1 MPRAIWTGAISF
13 GLVSVPV
20 KLYAAVSAKGVHF
33 HQLHASD
40 GVRIQQKRICP
51 ADGEEVPYGDIVK
64 GYEIAPDRYVV
75 IEPQEL
81 ASLAPKRARTI
92 EIEDFVALSEI
103 DPIFF
108 DHPYYLVPDER
119 GVKPYRLLLEAMR
132 ETEMVALGRLV
143 LRAKEHLVAIRGA
156 QDVMT
161 LETMVFADE
170 IVSPDRFAELDG
182 EVATSDRE
190 LAVAKQLIESLSGP
204 FEPEKYRDEYR
215 EQVLA
220 LIDRKASGEEIVLQP
235 SAPEEKADGADLM
248 SALQA
253 SLEEVK
259 KRTGAGPK
267 RPRKAAADGAAKK
280 AAGSSSRKPAAKRA

>member
-20 KLYAAVSAKGVHF
+20 KLYAAVSTKGVHF
-33 HQLHASD
+33 HQLHAAD

-51 ADGEEVPYGDIVK
+51 ADGEEVPYSDIVK
-64 GYEIAPDRYVV
+64 GYEIAPDRYVI

-92 EIEDFVALSEI
+92 EIEDFVALAEI

-143 LRAKEHLVAIRGA
+143 LRAKENLVAIRA
-156 QDVMT
+156 ADDVLT

-182 EVATSDRE
+182 EVKTSDRE
-190 LAVAKQLIESLSGP
+190 VAVAKQLIESLSGP

-215 EQVLA
+215 DQILA

-235 SAPEEKADGADLM
+235 SAPDEKVDGVDLM

-259 KRTGAGPK
+259 QRTGAGPK
-267 RPRKAAADGAAKK
+267 RPRKASGSGGGKK
-280 AAGSSSRKPAAKRA
+280 AAAKSG

>member
-20 KLYAAVSAKGVHF
+20 KLYAAVSSKGVHF
-33 HQLHASD
+33 HQLHATD

-51 ADGEEVPYGDIVK
+51 ADGEEVPYGEIVK

-75 IEPQEL
+75 IEPEEL
-81 ASLAPKRARTI
+81 ASLQPKKARTI
-92 EIEDFVALSEI
+92 EIEDFVALAEI

-119 GVKPYRLLLEAMR
+119 GVKPYRLLQAAMR
-132 ETEMVALGRLV
+132 ETERVALGRLV
-143 LRAKEHLVAIRGA
+143 LRAKEHLVAIRA
-156 QDVMT
+156 TADVLT

-190 LAVAKQLIESLSGP
+190 VAIARQLIESLSGP
-204 FEPEKYRDEYR
+204 FEPDKYHDEYR

-235 SAPEEKADGADLM
+235 QAAEEQVDGADLM

-267 RPRKAAADGAAKK
+267 RSPKAAAKK
-280 AAGSSSRKPAAKRA
+280 SEKATSRT

>member
-33 HQLHASD
+33 HQLHAAD

-51 ADGEEVPYGDIVK
+51 ADGEEVAYSDIVK
-64 GYEIAPDRYVV
+64 GYEISPDRYVV
-75 IEPQEL
+75 IEPEEL
-81 ASLAPKRARTI
+81 ASLQPKRARTI
-92 EIEDFVALSEI
+92 EIEDFVALAEI
-103 DPIFF
+103 DPIYF

-119 GVKPYRLLLEAMR
+119 GIKPYRLLLEAMR
-132 ETEMVALGRLV
+132 ETERVALGRLV
-143 LRAKEHLVAIRGA
+143 LRAKEHLVAIRA
-156 QDVMT
+156 TPDVLT

-182 EVATSDRE
+182 EVKTSDRE
-190 LAVAKQLIESLSGP
+190 VAIAKQLIESLSGP
-204 FEPEKYRDEYR
+204 FEPERYHDEYR

-235 SAPEEKADGADLM
+235 QAAEEKMDGADLM

-267 RPRKAAADGAAKK
+267 RPRKGAAKK
-280 AAGSSSRKPAAKRA
+280 DAKPAAASR

>member
-20 KLYAAVSAKGVHF
+20 KLYAAVSTKGVHF
-33 HQLHASD
+33 HQLHAAD

-51 ADGEEVPYGDIVK
+51 ADGEEVPYADIVK
-64 GYEIAPDRYVV
+64 GYEIAPDRYVI

-92 EIEDFVALSEI
+92 EIEDFVALAEI

-143 LRAKEHLVAIRGA
+143 LRAKENLVAIRA
-156 QDVMT
+156 ADDVLT

-182 EVATSDRE
+182 EVKTSDRE
-190 LAVAKQLIESLSGP
+190 VAVAKQLIESLSGP
-204 FEPEKYRDEYR
+204 FEPDKYRDEYR

-235 SAPEEKADGADLM
+235 SAPDEKVDGVDLM

-259 KRTGAGPK
+259 SRTGAGPK
-267 RPRKAAADGAAKK
+267 RPRKAAVSGSGKK
-280 AAGSSSRKPAAKRA
+280 APATTG

>member
-33 HQLHASD
+33 HQLHAVD
-40 GVRIQQKRICP
+40 GVRIQQKRVCP
-51 ADGEEVPYGDIVK
+51 AHGEEVPYSEIVK

-75 IEPQEL
+75 IEPHEL
-81 ASLAPKRARTI
+81 ESLAPKRARTI
-92 EIEDFVALSEI
+92 EIEDFVALAEI
-103 DPIFF
+103 DPIYF

-119 GVKPYRLLLEAMR
+119 GAKPYRLLLDAMR
-132 ETEMVALGRLV
+132 ETERVGIGRLV
-143 LRAKEHLVAIRGA
+143 LRSKEHIVAIRAAAG
-156 QDVMT
+156 VMT

-182 EVATSDRE
+182 EVAVSDRE
-190 LAVAKQLIESLSGP
+190 MAIAKQLIESLSGS
-204 FEPEKYRDEYR
+204 FEPEKYRDDYR

-220 LIDRKASGEEIVLQP
+220 LIDRKASGEEIVHQP
-235 SAPEEKADGADLM
+235 AAPAEQIDATDLM

-259 KRTGAGPK
+259 QRTGAGPK
-267 RPRKAAADGAAKK
+267 RPRKGAGPPAGRKAAAPAA
-280 AAGSSSRKPAAKRA
+280 SRSSRKSG

>member
-20 KLYAAVSAKGVHF
+20 KLYAAVSTKGVHF
-33 HQLHASD
+33 HQLHAAD

-51 ADGEEVPYGDIVK
+51 ADGEEVPYADIVK

-92 EIEDFVALSEI
+92 EIEDFVALADI

-143 LRAKEHLVAIRGA
+143 LRAKENLVAIRA
-156 QDVMT
+156 ADEVLT

-182 EVATSDRE
+182 EVKTSDRE
-190 LAVAKQLIESLSGP
+190 VAVAKQLIESLSGP

-220 LIDRKASGEEIVLQP
+220 LIDRKAAGEEIVLQP
-235 SAPEEKADGADLM
+235 SAPEEKADGVDLM

-259 KRTGAGPK
+259 QRTGAGPK
-267 RPRKAAADGAAKK
+267 RPRKAAAAPRGKK
-280 AAGSSSRKPAAKRA
+280 AAAKSG

>member
-20 KLYAAVSAKGVHF
+20 KLYAAVSSKGVHF
-33 HQLHASD
+33 HQLHAAD

-51 ADGEEVPYGDIVK
+51 ADGEEVPYADIVK
-64 GYEIAPDRYVV
+64 GYEIAPDRYVI

-81 ASLAPKRARTI
+81 ASLAPKRARSI
-92 EIEDFVALSEI
+92 EIEDFVSLAEI

-119 GVKPYRLLLEAMR
+119 GVKPYRLLLAAMR

-143 LRAKEHLVAIRGA
+143 LRAKENLVAIRA
-156 QDVMT
+156 ADDVLT

-182 EVATSDRE
+182 EVKTSDRE
-190 LAVAKQLIESLSGP
+190 VAMAKQLIESLSGP

-220 LIDRKASGEEIVLQP
+220 LIDRKAAGEEIVLQP
-235 SAPEEKADGADLM
+235 SAPDEKVDGVDLM

-259 KRTGAGPK
+259 QRTGAGPK
-267 RPRKAAADGAAKK
+267 RARK
-280 AAGSSSRKPAAKRA
+280 AAGSGAGKKAPAKSG

>member
-33 HQLHASD
+33 HQLHAAD

-51 ADGEEVPYGDIVK
+51 ADGEEVAYSDIVK
-64 GYEIAPDRYVV
+64 GYEISPDRYVV
-75 IEPQEL
+75 IEPEEL
-81 ASLAPKRARTI
+81 ASLQPKRARTI
-92 EIEDFVALSEI
+92 EIEDFVALAEI
-103 DPIFF
+103 DPIYF

-132 ETEMVALGRLV
+132 DTERVALGRLV
-143 LRAKEHLVAIRGA
+143 LRAKEHLVAIRA
-156 QDVMT
+156 TPDVLT

-182 EVATSDRE
+182 DVETSDRE
-190 LAVAKQLIESLSGP
+190 VAIAKQLIESLSGP
-204 FEPEKYRDEYR
+204 FEPERYHDEYR

-235 SAPEEKADGADLM
+235 QAAEEKMDGADLM

-267 RPRKAAADGAAKK
+267 RPRKGAAKDAEPA
-280 AAGSSSRKPAAKRA
+280 AAGR

>member
-20 KLYAAVSAKGVHF
+20 KLYAAVSTKGVHF
-33 HQLHASD
+33 HQLHAAD

-51 ADGEEVPYGDIVK
+51 ADGEEVPYADIVK
-64 GYEIAPDRYVV
+64 GYEIAPDRYVI

-92 EIEDFVALSEI
+92 EIEDFVALAEI

-143 LRAKEHLVAIRGA
+143 LRAKENLVAIRA
-156 QDVMT
+156 ADDVLT

-170 IVSPDRFAELDG
+170 IVSPDRFAELDA
-182 EVATSDRE
+182 EVKTSARE
-190 LAVAKQLIESLSGP
+190 VAVAKQLIESLSGP

-235 SAPEEKADGADLM
+235 SAPDEKVDGVDLM

-259 KRTGAGPK
+259 QRTGAGPK
-267 RPRKAAADGAAKK
+267 RPRKAAGSGGGKK
-280 AAGSSSRKPAAKRA
+280 AAAKSG

>member
-33 HQLHASD
+33 HQLHATD

-51 ADGEEVPYGDIVK
+51 ADGEEVPFGEIVK

-75 IEPQEL
+75 IEPEEL
-81 ASLAPKRARTI
+81 ATLQPKRAKTI
-92 EIEDFVALSEI
+92 EIEDFVALAEI
-103 DPIFF
+103 DPIYF

-119 GVKPYRLLLEAMR
+119 GVKPYRLLLDAMR
-132 ETEMVALGRLV
+132 DSERVAIGRLV
-143 LRAKEHLVAIRGA
+143 LRAKEHIVAIRAGNG
-156 QDVMT
+156 VMT

-170 IVSPDRFAELDG
+170 IVSPDKFSELDG
-182 EVATSDRE
+182 EVITSDRE
-190 LAVAKQLIESLSGP
+190 LAIAKQLIDSLSGP
-204 FEPEKYRDEYR
+204 FEPEKYHDEYR

-235 SAPEEKADGADLM
+235 QAPDERPDGADLM

-267 RPRKAAADGAAKK
+267 KTRKASSPPAAEK
-280 AAGSSSRKPAAKRA
+280 AAPARRKPAVKSS

>member
-33 HQLHASD
+33 HQLHATD

-51 ADGEEVPYGDIVK
+51 ADGQEVPFAEIAK

-75 IEPQEL
+75 IEPEEL
-81 ASLAPKRARTI
+81 ATLQPKRARTI
-92 EIEDFVALSEI
+92 EIEDFVALAEI

-119 GVKPYRLLLEAMR
+119 GVKPYRLLLDAMR
-132 ETEMVALGRLV
+132 ETERVALGRLV
-143 LRAKEHLVAIRGA
+143 LRAKEHIVAIRAGA
-156 QDVMT
+156 GVMT

-170 IVSPDRFAELDG
+170 IVSPDVFAELDG

-190 LAVAKQLIESLSGP
+190 LAIAKQLIDSLSGP
-204 FEPEKYRDEYR
+204 FEPGKYRDEYR

-235 SAPEEKADGADLM
+235 EAPDEKPGGADLM

-259 KRTGAGPK
+259 RRTGAGPK
-267 RPRKAAADGAAKK
+267 KTRKTGASPAADK
-280 AAGSSSRKPAAKRA
+280 APPAGRKPAGKSA

>member
-33 HQLHASD
+33 HQLHAAD

-51 ADGEEVPYGDIVK
+51 ADGEEVSYSDIVK

-75 IEPQEL
+75 IEPDEL
-81 ASLAPKRARTI
+81 ASLQPKRARTI
-92 EIEDFVALSEI
+92 EIEDFVSLAEI

-156 QDVMT
+156 AEVMT

-182 EVATSDRE
+182 EVKTSDRE

-204 FEPEKYRDEYR
+204 FEPEKYHDDYR

-235 SAPEEKADGADLM
+235 QADEEKADGADLM

-267 RPRKAAADGAAKK
+267 KTRKSPKK
-280 AAGSSSRKPAAKRA
+280 DAEKPVAPTAGRR

>member
-33 HQLHASD
+33 HQLHAAD

-51 ADGEEVPYGDIVK
+51 ADGEEVAYSDIVK

-75 IEPQEL
+75 IEPEEL

-92 EIEDFVALSEI
+92 EIEDFVALAEI

-119 GVKPYRLLLEAMR
+119 GIKPYRLLLAAMR

-143 LRAKEHLVAIRGA
+143 LRAKEHLVAIRA
-156 QDVMT
+156 ADEVMT

-190 LAVAKQLIESLSGP
+190 LAVAKQLIESLSGS

-215 EQVLA
+215 DQVLA

-235 SAPEEKADGADLM
+235 QAQEDKVDGADLM

-267 RPRKAAADGAAKK
+267 RSRKATGNGGEKK
-280 AAGSSSRKPAAKRA
+280 SSATTGRKPAAKRG

>member
-33 HQLHASD
+33 HQLHAAD

-51 ADGEEVPYGDIVK
+51 ADGEEVAYSDIVK

-75 IEPQEL
+75 IEPEEL

-92 EIEDFVALSEI
+92 EIEDFVALAEI

-119 GVKPYRLLLEAMR
+119 GIKPYRLLLAAMR

-143 LRAKEHLVAIRGA
+143 LRAKEHLVAIRA
-156 QDVMT
+156 ADEVMT

-215 EQVLA
+215 DQVLA

-235 SAPEEKADGADLM
+235 QAQEDKVDGADLM

-267 RPRKAAADGAAKK
+267 RSRKASGNGGEKK
-280 AAGSSSRKPAAKRA
+280 SSATAGRKPAAKGG

>member
-20 KLYAAVSAKGVHF
+20 KLYAAVAAKGVHF
-33 HQLHASD
+33 HQLHATD

-51 ADGEEVPYGDIVK
+51 ADGEEVAFSDIVK

-75 IEPQEL
+75 IEPEEL
-81 ASLAPKRARTI
+81 ASLQPKRARTI
-92 EIEDFVALSEI
+92 EIEDFVALAEI
-103 DPIFF
+103 DPIYF

-132 ETEMVALGRLV
+132 ETERVALGRLV
-143 LRAKEHLVAIRGA
+143 LRAKEHLVAIRA
-156 QDVMT
+156 SAEVLT

-182 EVATSDRE
+182 EVKTSDRE
-190 LAVAKQLIESLSGP
+190 VAIAKQLIESLSGP
-204 FEPEKYRDEYR
+204 FEPERYHDEYR

-235 SAPEEKADGADLM
+235 QAAEEKVDGADLM

-267 RPRKAAADGAAKK
+267 RPRKAAAKDAEEPV
-280 AAGSSSRKPAAKRA
+280 AGRS

>member
-20 KLYAAVSAKGVHF
+20 KLYAAVSAKGVQF

-40 GVRIQQKRICP
+40 GVRIQQKRVCP
-51 ADGEEVPYGDIVK
+51 AHGEEVPYAEIVK
-64 GYEIAPDRYVV
+64 GYEIAPDRYIV
-75 IEPQEL
+75 IEPEEL
-81 ASLAPKRARTI
+81 ATLAPKRARTI
-92 EIEDFVALSEI
+92 EIEDFVALAEI

-119 GVKPYRLLLEAMR
+119 GAKPYRLLLEAMR
-132 ETEMVALGRLV
+132 ESERVALGRLV
-143 LRAKEHLVAIRGA
+143 LRSKEHLVAIRA
-156 QDVMT
+156 SDQVLT

-170 IVSPDRFAELDG
+170 VISPDRFAELDG
-182 EVATSDRE
+182 EVQCSDRE
-190 LAVAKQLIESLSGP
+190 LAIARQLIDSLSGP
-204 FEPEKYRDEYR
+204 FEPAKYRDEYR

-220 LIDRKASGEEIVLQP
+220 LIDRKASGEQILG
-235 SAPEEKADGADLM
+235 SAPAPPQPADAVDLM

-267 RPRKAAADGAAKK
+267 RPPRKATVG
-280 AAGSSSRKPAAKRA
+280 RTPAAKAR